1 MEYDKINNL
10 LLSEYNESEKLS
22 KFVTR
27 EYVRVNSL
35 SNTYNENKSI
45 RFKTPMLRSNLCDYS
60 DAYILVKGTITVT
73 APGVNKNAN
82 NIRDKRNRPLILK
95 NNAPFASCITRL
107 SDELIE
113 DADDL
118 DIVMSMYNLLEYS
131 KNYRKTIG
139 SLYNYYRDEL
149 SDDADDNNFDNIKVV
164 NSNTFKYKNKIIG
177 NTYDVDAGAQGYDV
191 NKNGTQEVELA
202 IPLKYLGNFWR
213 ALNIPLISCEVSLE
227 LKWDK
232 NCVITSLEQRDI
244 GGGNRDNAP
253 TVATLNITDCKLY
266 VPAATLSKDDEIKL
280 LTNLKSGFKTE
291 IIWNKYRSQ
300 MTTEAV
306 NNNLNILIDSTFTN
320 VNRSF
325 VLAYQNADNRQSF
338 SQFYLPNVMVK
349 DYNVIIDKLAFF
361 DLPIK
366 TEEEAYERII
376 DISRNSEYTTG
387 NLLDYDYFKKY
398 YKLIAIDLSKQQ
410 VLQENED
417 LIQQINF
424 IGNLEEAAN
433 VFIIIEKKENTILEF
448 SQNLANVIYK

>member
-10 LLSEYNESEKLS
+10 LLSEDNESEKLS

-45 RFKTPMLRSNLCDYS
+45 KFKTPMLRSNFCDYS

-73 APGVNKNAN
+73 APGANNGAN
-82 NIRDKRNRPLILK
+82 NIRHKRNRPVILK
-95 NNAPFASCITRL
+95 NNAPFVSCITRING
-107 SDELIE
+107 ELIE

-118 DIVMSMYNLLEYS
+118 DIVMFMYNLLEYS

-149 SDDADDNNFDNIKVV
+149 TNDGNDNFANRNIV
-164 NSNTFKYKNKIIG
+164 NSEAFKYKNKITG
-177 NTYDVDAGAQGYDV
+177 NTYNVDAGAQGYDV
-191 NKNGTQEVELA
+191 NKNGTQKIELA

-253 TVATLNITDCKLY
+253 TGATLTINDWKLY
-266 VPAATLSKDDEIKL
+266 VPAVTLSKDDEIKL
-280 LTNLKSGFKTE
+280 LTNLKAGFKRE

-306 NNNLNILIDSTFTN
+306 NNNLNILIDPTFTN
-320 VNRSF
+320 VNKLF
-325 VLAYQNADNRQSF
+325 VLA
-338 SQFYLPNVMVK
+338 
-349 DYNVIIDKLAFF
+349 
-361 DLPIK
+361 
-366 TEEEAYERII
+366 
-376 DISRNSEYTTG
+376 
-387 NLLDYDYFKKY
+387 
-398 YKLIAIDLSKQQ
+398 
-410 VLQENED
+410 
-417 LIQQINF
+417 
-424 IGNLEEAAN
+424 
-433 VFIIIEKKENTILEF
+433 
-448 SQNLANVIYK
+448 